1 MVFPTQMAKNR
12 EKKTPFSD
20 TSKSVHMKF
29 MKFDTSSFFE
39 LSADPGR
46 RKGERVREEDG
57 RKGLAAASRHVCL
70 RGSSSIEQ
78 EEQQQK

>member
-1 MVFPTQMAKNR
+1 MAAICKP
-12 EKKTPFSD
+12 ESTGAIFQGGHVYMTAD
-20 TSKSVHMKF
+20 I
-29 MKFDTSSFFE
+29 
-39 LSADPGR
+39 LIISADPGR

-70 RGSSSIEQ
+70 RGSSSSSIEQ